1 MNLKPRISASR
12 KEVGSVDSSASLNAN
27 EYRCEV
33 RVMIEGMFVTTHAFV
48 VCAMKHRNA
57 VLVMDAFILKMEGQT
72 SKYRQESKV
81 TTVANAFRCYQSVSY
96 VTMEGVV
103 GCIGT
108 GIGTGVGTSR

>member
-33 RVMIEGMFVTTHAFV
+33 RVMTEGMFVTTHAFV

-72 SKYRQESKV
+72 SKYRQVSARIKGHNSSKRFSLV
-81 TTVANAFRCYQSVSY
+81 LVSQLCYDGRCRWVHRYWH
-96 VTMEGVV
+96 
-103 GCIGT
+103 
-108 GIGTGVGTSR
+108 R